1 MVSLSFLAGYRVGN
15 TYYVETFCENMEKCM
30 SHENRFLYSFS
41 FSLAQNDR
49 TLSSYVFIRIIS
61 STMRVGGG
69 ANIPCGKKREY
80 KIICE
85 EKKVS
90 VLYFVSEFGGIRER
104 FHFFK

>member
-1 MVSLSFLAGYRVGN
+1 
-15 TYYVETFCENMEKCM
+15 MEKCM

-41 FSLAQNDR
+41 FSLAQ
-49 TLSSYVFIRIIS
+49 TTALIRIIS